1 MFLKGLRIQKRPR
14 NWKEIQSFIKKIETR
29 KKFPNEFNQQT
40 NNNQQ
45 NVNDIQPI
53 QCDD

>member
-1 MFLKGLRIQKRPR
+1 ME
-14 NWKEIQSFIKKIETR
+14 EI
-29 KKFPNEFNQQT
+29 PNEFNQQT

-53 QCDD
+53 QCDDWRT